1 MKQANAC
8 VSIDIRMQT
17 CEYTHTHTHTDHSFF
32 FFINISC
39 RSEVTGFSGSLDSTP
54 PGWILT
60 SRNPSWPFCP
70 SHP

>member
-39 RSEVTGFSGSLDSTP
+39 RSEVTGFSGGLDSTP
-54 PGWILT
+54 
-60 SRNPSWPFCP
+60 
-70 SHP
+70 HPRDGS